1 MNTVNMRWLSLA
13 GLILIFSLSFTACQ
27 KELNFDV
34 VSGESVGTLKSDS
47 LFDCLPSTV
56 TGTYQVDSTLGSG
69 NYIDVQVDVNVAG
82 LYTIT
87 SDTVNGYS
95 FSGTGTFEHWWMS
108 IARRACLDLLRKRYG
123 NRIDLVDP
131 HDLAAIC
138 GSEFAEPEWKTCQV
152 GLLLDKLSEKC
163 RLLLRLY
170 FFDEMIYREIGETLE
185 KSENAVRM
193 SVKRCLEEARTL
205 FSNHDDSY
213 A

>member
-1 MNTVNMRWLSLA
+1 MDTVELEQLA
-13 GLILIFSLSFTACQ
+13 KDYQSTASAAERM
-27 KELNFDV
+27 ELAERIIARIGSQVEHFVRRYLFRSNEWEDV
-34 VSGESVGTLKSDS
+34 VQDVFLRIFKG
-47 LFDCLPSTV
+47 
-56 TGTYQVDSTLGSG
+56 LG
-69 NYIDVQVDVNVAG
+69 
-82 LYTIT
+82 
-87 SDTVNGYS
+87 S

-193 SVKRCLEEARTL
+193 SVKRCLDEARTL